1 MGKTKGTKQIKKVE
15 LSDDAK
21 KIIAGMNKVREDLI
35 AYKKSKNSPLVVSRN
50 GKIELIDP
58 FTL

>member
-1 MGKTKGTKQIKKVE
+1 MGKTKKTKPEKKVE
-15 LSDDAK
+15 LSGDLQ
-21 KIIAGMNKVREDLI
+21 KIMANLDKVRKDLI

-50 GKIELIDP
+50 GKIEFIDP

>member
-1 MGKTKGTKQIKKVE
+1 MGKAKEIKNIKKVK
-15 LSDDAK
+15 LSPDAQ
-21 KIIAGMNKVREDLI
+21 KIIANMDKVWKDLI